1 MHQHNIEMFE
11 HVQTLNWLVQ
21 ACLQAVRAK
30 FSHKVYNHK
39 LPSPVTDFNKINVS
53 IFLHLFYKT
62 GFVSYVFLE
71 ILRGELAHRH
81 PKLIPSLMPYI

>member
-11 HVQTLNWLVQ
+11 HVQTLNWLVHV
-21 ACLQAVRAK
+21 CLQAVRAK

-62 GFVSYVFLE
+62 GFVSYIFLE
-71 ILRGELAHRH
+71 ILHGELAHWH
-81 PKLIPSLMPYI
+81 TQN